1 MQTIGDRV
9 RAVREEMMLTQRD
22 LASPED
28 GLSYSY
34 IASIEA
40 GVRSPSRHAL
50 EMLARSLGV
59 TALYLESGH
68 GEHQCPHCHAAVA
81 V

>member
-22 LASPED
+22 LAAPED

-34 IASIEA
+34 VAAIE
-40 GVRSPSRHAL
+40 GNVRRPSRNAL
-50 EMLARSLGV
+50 EVLADKLGV
-59 TALYLESGH
+59 SALFLESGH
-68 GEHQCPHCHAAVA
+68 GAHKCPHCRSEVA